1 MRGLFPAGLKCP
13 VLFLALCTCFALL
26 TAGCSVTTN
35 NGNCDAQGGGNS
47 VSCGQLNKH
56 AGTSSTPIP
65 SASSAEAGSGSLS
78 STLSA
83 GSIRW
88 SGSVTIPN
96 AGGGSGF
103 LNLDQLPPSDTAGYL
118 GWSVGAS
125 ACAGGTCVWAYGI
138 DVSIWTGSGPPP
150 DYSQCREWAQ
160 THGLGDLYIP
170 AQTGT
175 ELCLIT
181 AAGHTAFLQITGIDN
196 STDTASA
203 NVTIWTG

>member
-1 MRGLFPAGLKCP
+1 MSQDAPEHQNSKRVRDHPI
-13 VLFLALCTCFALL
+13 L
-26 TAGCSVTTN
+26 TALIGAVALIVAAIITVVFAHGGS
-35 NGNCDAQGGGNS
+35 GGGS
-47 VSCGQLNKH
+47 PQLSSSSI
-56 AGTSSTPIP
+56 SST
-65 SASSAEAGSGSLS
+65 SSAEAGSGSLP

-96 AGGGSGF
+96 ADGGSGF

-125 ACAGGTCVWAYGI
+125 ACAGGTCVWAYGL

-160 THGLGDLYIP
+160 THGLGDAYTP